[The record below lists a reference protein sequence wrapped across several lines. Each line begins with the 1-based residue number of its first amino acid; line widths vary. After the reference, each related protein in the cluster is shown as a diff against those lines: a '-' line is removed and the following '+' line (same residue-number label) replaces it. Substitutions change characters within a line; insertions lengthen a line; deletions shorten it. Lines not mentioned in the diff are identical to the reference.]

1 MGKAA
6 VTGLLKKWRGGDERA
21 LGELTPI
28 VYDALH
34 KMAAGHMR
42 KENAGHTLQAT
53 ALVNEAFVKLVD
65 ASVEWDSRAHFL
77 AVAANMMR
85 RILIDHAKAKGRAK
99 RGGDAQ
105 QVTYLES
112 RVFSGAEREPDLLDL
127 DMALLRFAVLDER
140 KAKVVELSFF
150 GGLTYDEIGEVL
162 QISAA
167 TVDRELRL
175 GKAWLQKELQN
186 TPPDNSD

>member
-1 MGKAA
+1 MDKTA
-6 VTGLLKKWRGGDERA
+6 VTGLLKEWRAGKRGA
-21 LGELTPI
+21 LEQLTPI

-34 KMAAGHMR
+34 NVAARHMR
-42 KENAGHTLQAT
+42 QENAGHTLQAT
-53 ALVNEAFVKLVD
+53 ALVNEAFVQLID
-65 ASVEWDSRAHFL
+65 ASVEWESRAHFM
-77 AVAANMMR
+77 AVAATMMR
-85 RILIDHAKAKGRAK
+85 HILIDHAKAKRRAK

-112 RVFSGAEREPDLLDL
+112 RIFSEADQEPDLLDL
-127 DMALLRFAVLDER
+127 DKALQRFSVLDER

-150 GGLTYDEIGEVL
+150 GGLTYDEIGEVM

-186 TPPDNSD
+186 HKPEQPD